1 MPRGGGDERVRL
13 SHFVVHCIRVR
24 IFLPTIPFV
33 FFHNNNKVNTTFC
46 KSNHTKD
53 VQGIKIKQLDI
64 ESTLPLNFMAPKR
77 VWKPVIV
84 WKEDVSH
91 KAKKGE
97 RDDKKE
103 EDKKQHLFGFIL

>member
-1 MPRGGGDERVRL
+1 M
-13 SHFVVHCIRVR
+13 
-24 IFLPTIPFV
+24 
-33 FFHNNNKVNTTFC
+33 
-46 KSNHTKD
+46 
-53 VQGIKIKQLDI
+53 QGIKIKQLDI

-91 KAKKGE
+91 RAKKGK

-103 EDKKQHLFGFIL
+103 KDKKATLIWFCIITWG

>member
-1 MPRGGGDERVRL
+1 
-13 SHFVVHCIRVR
+13 
-24 IFLPTIPFV
+24 
-33 FFHNNNKVNTTFC
+33 
-46 KSNHTKD
+46 
-53 VQGIKIKQLDI
+53 
-64 ESTLPLNFMAPKR
+64 